1 MGWRSRP
8 VRQDAF
14 SSAIQPVGTR
24 GHFCPGSGLGR
35 LRAVENGLASE
46 FPETVKP
53 YRDGVRCANG
63 LHDPGVRRHSIR
75 TAPRLLSIVTVGVG
89 PPFRRYFP
97 VPSYLRVASETS
109 MDHKKILFCSLVL
122 SLTAGTAA
130 AQSQEKVPDSN
141 SVSRSVKAIGYKVGG
156 GNTKVDLNGTD
167 LMAQAMGE
175 ARVEAKPGATNIEI
189 SLKNMTEPS
198 KLGAEFLT
206 YVLWVVTPDGR
217 TGNTGE
223 LLINKNGEAK
233 LNATTP
239 AQTFAMLITAEPYFA
254 VRVPSEMV
262 VLENEIRKST
272 KGQIFPVNDFKLMK
286 RGQYEKLGN
295 PLAMTPDLEHVPL
308 QVYEARNAVDIA
320 KSRGAEK
327 DAPEIFTKA
336 TASWQM
342 TENAL
347 TGKADKKEIMSMA
360 RQAIQFA
367 EDARALAAQR
377 QEEARIAA
385 EREAAAAKA
394 KAEAEAKAA
403 EEAAEAKRKTD
414 EEAKRQA
421 ELAAA
426 KQAQM
431 KAEADAAATKAKAEE
446 DALKAKEEAA
456 RADAERARQAA
467 TTLRTQLLEQFNRI
481 LETRDTPRGLVVNM
495 GDVLFDFGKY
505 DLRPEARE
513 KLAKLSGIILAHPGL
528 NLGIE
533 GHTDNVGSDEVNQK
547 LSEQRAESV
556 RSYLNE
562 QGLAQTNVTARG
574 FGKSMPVVDNS
585 TPANRQKNRRVEIVV
600 SGEVIGVM
608 IGI

>member
-1 MGWRSRP
+1 
-8 VRQDAF
+8 
-14 SSAIQPVGTR
+14 
-24 GHFCPGSGLGR
+24 
-35 LRAVENGLASE
+35 
-46 FPETVKP
+46 
-53 YRDGVRCANG
+53 
-63 LHDPGVRRHSIR
+63 
-75 TAPRLLSIVTVGVG
+75 
-89 PPFRRYFP
+89 
-97 VPSYLRVASETS
+97 

-122 SLTAGTAA
+122 SLTAGTGA
-130 AQSQEKVPDSN
+130 AQSQDKVPDSN
-141 SVSRSVKAIGYKVGG
+141 SVSRSVKAVGYKVGG
-156 GNTKVDLNGTD
+156 GSTKVDLNGTD
-167 LMAQAMGE
+167 LMAQAIGE
-175 ARVEAKPGATNIEI
+175 ARVEAKTGATKIEI

-223 LLINKNGEAK
+223 LVINKNGEAK
-233 LNATTP
+233 LDATTP
-239 AQTFAMLITAEPYFA
+239 AQTFALLITAEPYFA

-262 VLENEIRKST
+262 VLENETRKNT
-272 KGQIFPVNDFKLMK
+272 KGQIFPVNDFRLMK

-295 PLAMTPDLEHVPL
+295 PLAMTPDVEHVPL

-320 KSRGAEK
+320 KSRGSEK
-327 DAPEIFTKA
+327 DAHEIFTKA
-336 TASWQM
+336 TASLQM

-347 TGKADKKEIMSMA
+347 TGKADKKEIISTA
-360 RQAIQFA
+360 RQTIQFA

-403 EEAAEAKRKTD
+403 KEAAEAKRKAD

-431 KAEADAAATKAKAEE
+431 KAEADAAAAKAKAEE

-456 RADAERARQAA
+456 RAEAERTRQAA
-467 TTLRTQLLEQFNRI
+467 AALRTQLLEQFNRI

-513 KLAKLSGIILAHPGL
+513 KLAKLSGIILAHASL
-528 NLGIE
+528 NLVIE

-556 RSYLNE
+556 RSYLIE
-562 QGLAQTNVTARG
+562 QGLAQPNVKAQG
-574 FGKSMPVVDNS
+574 FGKSTPVVDNS
-585 TPANRQKNRRVEIVV
+585 SPANRQKNRRVEIVV
-600 SGEVIGVM
+600 SGEVIGVK
-608 IGI
+608 IGT

>member
-1 MGWRSRP
+1 M
-8 VRQDAF
+8 
-14 SSAIQPVGTR
+14 
-24 GHFCPGSGLGR
+24 
-35 LRAVENGLASE
+35 
-46 FPETVKP
+46 
-53 YRDGVRCANG
+53 YR
-63 LHDPGVRRHSIR
+63 
-75 TAPRLLSIVTVGVG
+75 
-89 PPFRRYFP
+89 
-97 VPSYLRVASETS
+97 
-109 MDHKKILFCSLVL
+109 KKNLFCFLIL
-122 SLTAGTAA
+122 SLTTGTTA
-130 AQSQEKVPDSN
+130 AQSQEKVPDSS
-141 SVSRSVKAIGYKVGG
+141 SVSNSVKAIGYKVGG
-156 GNTKVDLNGTD
+156 GSTKVDLKGTD
-167 LMAQAMGE
+167 LMAQAIGE
-175 ARVEAKPGATNIEI
+175 ARVKAKTGATSIEI

-206 YVLWVVTPDGR
+206 YVVWAVTPDGR

-223 LLINKNGEAK
+223 LVINKNGEAK
-233 LNATTP
+233 LNVTTP
-239 AQTFAMLITAEPYFA
+239 AQTFAMIITAEPYFA
-254 VRVPSEMV
+254 VRMPSEMV
-262 VLENEIRKST
+262 ILENDTRKST
-272 KGQIFPVNDFKLMK
+272 KGQIFPVNDFRLMK

-336 TASWQM
+336 AASLQM

-347 TGKADKKEIMSMA
+347 TGKTDKKQIVSAA
-360 RQAIQFA
+360 RQTIQFA

-403 EEAAEAKRKTD
+403 EEAAEAKRKAD
-414 EEAKRQA
+414 EEA
-421 ELAAA
+421 AA
-426 KQAQM
+426 KHAQM
-431 KAEADAAATKAKAEE
+431 KAEAVAAAAKAKAQE

-456 RADAERARQAA
+456 RAEAERTRQAA
-467 TTLRTQLLEQFNRI
+467 AALRTQLLEQFNRI

-513 KLAKLSGIILAHPGL
+513 KLAKLSGIILAHPSL
-528 NLGIE
+528 NLVIE

-556 RSYLNE
+556 RSYLIE
-562 QGLAQTNVTARG
+562 QGLAQPNVKAQG
-574 FGKSMPVVDNS
+574 FGKSTPVVDNS

-600 SGEVIGVM
+600 SGEVIGVK
-608 IGI
+608 IGT